1 MKNWAMVAALVLV
14 LVAGVITSLLTGP
27 VEIPPDKVFRA
38 LWQIFDG
45 ASSDDV
51 GNEIVRNLRLPQVIL
66 AILVGAALAQS
77 GAAMQGFFQNP
88 MADPFIIGI
97 SSGAA
102 LGATLAVFLSL
113 DIWVAGVNAVAGFAF
128 VGAVVVTFI
137 VYVLSV
143 RGGGVPVTTVL
154 LTGIAVGSL
163 APAVTSFLMI
173 TGSHDLHR
181 ILYWLMGSLTARRWD
196 HVQMVWPQILAGVV
210 LLQLFSRDLN
220 LILQGEENAKYLGVD
235 VERVKKILLLLS
247 AMLAAAAVSVSGIIG
262 FVGLIVPHVMRLL
275 VGPDHRK
282 LFPASLLGGAILL
295 VWADVLARNL
305 VAPAE
310 VPIGIITSLLGC
322 PFFLLLLSRR
332 RATEL

>member
-143 RGGGVPVTTVL
+143 RCCGVPVTTVL
-154 LTGIAVGSL
+154 ITGIAVGS
-163 APAVTSFLMI
+163 
-173 TGSHDLHR
+173 
-181 ILYWLMGSLTARRWD
+181 
-196 HVQMVWPQILAGVV
+196 
-210 LLQLFSRDLN
+210 
-220 LILQGEENAKYLGVD
+220 
-235 VERVKKILLLLS
+235 
-247 AMLAAAAVSVSGIIG
+247 
-262 FVGLIVPHVMRLL
+262 
-275 VGPDHRK
+275 
-282 LFPASLLGGAILL
+282 
-295 VWADVLARNL
+295 
-305 VAPAE
+305 
-310 VPIGIITSLLGC
+310 
-322 PFFLLLLSRR
+322 
-332 RATEL
+332 

>member
-1 MKNWAMVAALVLV
+1 MKNWAMVAALILV

-163 APAVTSFLMI
+163 STAVTSFLMI

-322 PFFLLLLSRR
+322 PFFLFLLSRR

>member
-1 MKNWAMVAALVLV
+1 MKNWAMVAALILV

-163 APAVTSFLMI
+163 ATAVTSFLMI

-322 PFFLLLLSRR
+322 PFFLFLLSRR